1 LTWSPWNDERRSTPA
16 RSASPPA
23 SNRYRLVSALFLR
36 LLALIYLAA
45 FISLGLQISG
55 LAGPEGIL
63 PLEQHLDSV
72 QQRFG
77 WQGYTLLPTLF
88 WLNPSDLALQ
98 GVAIAGCAFA
108 LLLLFN
114 RLVRSSLVLLFL
126 LYLSLVQAGQT
137 FTNFQWDYLLLEAG
151 FLAILLP
158 TGSPLAVW
166 LFRWLLFRL
175 RFLSGAAKLVSG
187 DPSWAGFTAL
197 QYYFET
203 QPLPHTGAWY
213 AHQLPDWVLRAGV
226 GWVFFVELA
235 VPLMMLLPRRFR
247 LFAAIVT
254 IATQS
259 AILATSNHN
268 FFNLLTIV
276 LCLFLIDDQALRR
289 LLPPGVARRLLAASP
304 QAEAVRPWRSRLA
317 AGLAA
322 LILVV
327 SGLQM
332 WELLARERL
341 PRPLSIAVQQIS
353 AWRIVNKYHVFPT
366 ITTQRLE
373 LRIEGSRDGEHWRP
387 YRFRY
392 RVDDPAQMPPFLVP
406 HQPRLDWMLW
416 FVPAGHPLNLDW
428 FERFAQ
434 RLLDGSP
441 AVIGLLAENPFPGDP
456 PRFLRIGMER
466 YRFND
471 PAQRAETGN
480 WWQRERL
487 GPFFPLPLVQRP
499 EPP

>member
-1 LTWSPWNDERRSTPA
+1 MIWSPPNDESRSTSA
-16 RSASPPA
+16 RSESPPA
-23 SNRYRLVSALFLR
+23 SGRYRLVSALFLR

-45 FISLGLQISG
+45 FVSLGLQISG
-55 LAGPEGIL
+55 LAGPGGIL
-63 PLEQHLDSV
+63 PLEQHLEFV
-72 QQRFG
+72 EQRFG

-88 WLNPSDLALQ
+88 WLDAGDLALQ
-98 GVAIAGCAFA
+98 GTALAGCAFA

-114 RLVRSSLVLLFL
+114 RLARSSLVMLFL

-197 QYYFET
+197 HYYFET
-203 QPLPHTGAWY
+203 QPLPHAGAWY

-226 GWVFFVELA
+226 GWVFFVELL

-247 LFAAIVT
+247 LFAAVVT
-254 IATQS
+254 IATQL

-276 LCLFLIDDQALRR
+276 LCLFLIDDQALNR
-289 LLPPGVARRLLAASP
+289 LLPQGLARRLLEAGP
-304 QAEAVRPWRSRLA
+304 QAEAVGPWPGRLVA
-317 AGLAA
+317 ALAA

-332 WELLARERL
+332 WEFLARQRL
-341 PRPLSIAVQQIS
+341 PQPLAAAVQQVS

-366 ITTQRLE
+366 INTQRLE
-373 LRIEGSRDGEHWRP
+373 LRIEGSRDGEHWQAF
-387 YRFRY
+387 RFRY
-392 RVDDPAQMPPFLVP
+392 KPDNPARMPGFVVP

-416 FVPAGHPLNLDW
+416 FVPARHPLNLSW
-428 FERFAQ
+428 FEQFAQ

-441 AVIGLLAENPFPGDP
+441 AVTSLLANNPFPGEP
-456 PRFLRIGMER
+456 PRFLRVGLER
-466 YRFND
+466 YRFTA
-471 PAQRAETGN
+471 PRERAQTGD

-487 GPFFPLPLVQRP
+487 GPFFPLPLFQRP
-499 EPP
+499 VSP

>member
-1 LTWSPWNDERRSTPA
+1 MIWSLPNHPRPRASERA
-16 RSASPPA
+16 ESPPGPG
-23 SNRYRLVSALFLR
+23 RYRLVSALFLR

-45 FISLGLQISG
+45 FASLGLQISG

-63 PLEQHLDSV
+63 PLEQHLDFV

-88 WLNPSDLALQ
+88 WLDASDLALQ
-98 GVAIAGCAFA
+98 GAALAGCVFA

-114 RLVRSSLVLLFL
+114 RLVRSSLALLFL

-158 TGSPLAVW
+158 TGSPIAVW

-197 QYYFET
+197 HYYFET
-203 QPLPHTGAWY
+203 QPLPHAGAWY
-213 AHQLPDWVLRAGV
+213 AHQLPDWLLRAGV
-226 GWVFFVELA
+226 GWVFFVELL

-247 LFAAIVT
+247 LFAAVVT
-254 IATQS
+254 IATQL

-276 LCLFLIDDQALRR
+276 LCLFLIDDQALNR
-289 LLPPGVARRLLAASP
+289 LLPQGLARRLLAASP
-304 QAEAVRPWRSRLA
+304 QAEAVRPWLHRLV
-317 AGLAA
+317 AGLGA
-322 LILVV
+322 LILAV
-327 SGLQM
+327 SALQI
-332 WELLARERL
+332 WELLARQHL
-341 PRPLSIAVQQIS
+341 PQPLAAAVQQVS

-366 ITTQRLE
+366 INTERLE
-373 LRIEGSRDGEHWRP
+373 LRIEGSPDGEQWQA

-392 RVDDPAQMPPFLVP
+392 RVDDPSKMPPFVVP

-416 FVPAGHPLNLDW
+416 FVPARHPMNLSW
-428 FERFAQ
+428 FEQFAQ

-441 AVIGLLAENPFPGDP
+441 AVTGLLARNPFPAEP
-456 PRFLRIGMER
+456 PRFLRVGLER
-466 YRFND
+466 YRFSD
-471 PAQRAETGN
+471 PAQRTETGD
-480 WWQRERL
+480 WWQREQL
-487 GPFFPLPLVQRP
+487 GPFFPMPLFQRP
-499 EPP
+499 EHP